1 MSSKKESF
9 QIFYSYDPIDRH
21 TGVRHSDG
29 TSVRIFHRGNRV
41 ATEVAD
47 DAVHSVFEAQG
58 ALLGQQTANGGGQET
73 TLIAHDD
80 KRSTL
85 LSLRASQTVPQATAY
100 SVSGYSPVDEAS
112 HRVLGFN
119 GERHDKSS
127 GFYLLGNGY
136 RAFNTVLMRF
146 NSPDNQSPFGEGG
159 MNAYAYCAGDPVNRT
174 DPTGH
179 SWMSLFKGIANLAGR
194 QGPTTQNFGHF
205 ARVKS
210 STTQFKIY
218 ARSSVDDT
226 FKRVGRFP
234 RKNGYTQEQAF
245 DLAKEFNEK
254 VIARRQAILE
264 KQMADRRR
272 LYANAEIERRV
283 GADERVQRLESQ
295 LQAAER
301 DVDRARSAFKRRG
314 GRFDHDND
322 YTPGENE
329 AFSRRDA
336 IKFELENIRENIRNK
351 HELNVLLRQRQ
362 ERIST
367 FGR

>member
-9 QIFYSYDPIDRH
+9 QVFYSYDPIDRH

-29 TSVRIFHRGNRV
+29 TSVRIFHRGDRI

-58 ALLGQQTANGGGQET
+58 AVLGQQTANGGGQET

-100 SVSGYSPVDEAS
+100 SVSGYSPIDEAS

-194 QGPTTQNFGHF
+194 QSPTTQNFGDYV
-205 ARVKS
+205 RVKF

-218 ARSSVDDT
+218 TRSSVDDT
-226 FKRVGRFP
+226 FKRVERFS
-234 RKNGYTQEQAF
+234 RKEYTLEKAF
-245 DLAKEFNEK
+245 DRAKK
-254 VIARRQAILE
+254 L
-264 KQMADRRR
+264 
-272 LYANAEIERRV
+272 NAEIINRQRSHANAAIESEVERRMR
-283 GADERVQRLESQ
+283 GDPIVQDLESK
-295 LQAAER
+295 LRTAEIEAA
-301 DVDRARSAFKRRG
+301 SAQKAFEKRQGRFRRG
-314 GRFDHDND
+314 I
-322 YTPGENE
+322 YTPREKL
-329 AFSRRDA
+329 AFSLRDA
-336 IKFELENIRENIRNK
+336 IQFRLDEMRNGIRNGIRIEN
-351 HELNVLLRQRQ
+351 ELNELQTLR
-362 ERIST
+362 ERKIAT
-367 FGR
+367 FVR